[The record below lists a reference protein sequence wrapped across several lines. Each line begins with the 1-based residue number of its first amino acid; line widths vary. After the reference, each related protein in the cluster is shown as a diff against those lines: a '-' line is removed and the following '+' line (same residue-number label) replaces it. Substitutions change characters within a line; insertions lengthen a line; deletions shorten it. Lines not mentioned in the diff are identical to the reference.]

1 MKPLDLNEV
10 TAFVAENIGDFHQK
24 RQVSLENLELEKVLK
39 RKNPYLFKAKNIL
52 AAGELVKV
60 LLDAHLSSQEETIFG
75 EFLERLAIFVAGR
88 VFGGRK
94 SAATGIDLEM
104 EIDGIIYL
112 IAVKSGPNWGN
123 SDQVS
128 KMKANFIQAQRI
140 LRTNNPTAN
149 VRAINGC
156 CYGRDTKKD
165 KGTYLKLCGQSFW
178 SLISGEEGLYL
189 DIIEPLG
196 HRAKQR
202 NEEFLKE
209 YSKILNRFTAQ
220 FISEFC
226 DEEGAIDWIKL
237 VKFNSS
243 SERPPRKPRKRK

>member
-1 MKPLDLNEV
+1 
-10 TAFVAENIGDFHQK
+10 
-24 RQVSLENLELEKVLK
+24 
-39 RKNPYLFKAKNIL
+39 
-52 AAGELVKV
+52 
-60 LLDAHLSSQEETIFG
+60 
-75 EFLERLAIFVAGR
+75 
-88 VFGGRK
+88 
-94 SAATGIDLEM
+94 
-104 EIDGIIYL
+104 
-112 IAVKSGPNWGN
+112 
-123 SDQVS
+123 
-128 KMKANFIQAQRI
+128 MKANFIQAQRI